1 MGSCGPAVAMLGR
14 LLFFSLI
21 VGVEAV
27 RDRWRILPDNALVHV
42 HDTPNSTVN
51 VTLADFQDSA
61 NANREAYNSI
71 FKLLR
76 VNETRSAVNILL
88 KGLADQTDDK
98 LKTSGQDQDRDNRTS
113 GSIPDLRTGI
123 PDTWTEFLTG
133 TYSFL
138 FLLAYRYLT
147 RHFAASEPLI
157 LCFTFADQIREFSR
171 R

>member
-1 MGSCGPAVAMLGR
+1 MLGH
-14 LLFFSLI
+14 LFFFILM
-21 VGVEAV
+21 VGVDAA
-27 RDRWRILPDNALVHV
+27 RDRWRNLPDNALVHV

-88 KGLADQTDDK
+88 KGLADQTEDK
-98 LKTSGQDQDRDNRTS
+98 TKTSGQDQDRENKTT

-123 PDTWTEFLTG
+123 PDNWTEFLTG
-133 TYSFL
+133 T
-138 FLLAYRYLT
+138 
-147 RHFAASEPLI
+147 
-157 LCFTFADQIREFSR
+157 
-171 R
+171 